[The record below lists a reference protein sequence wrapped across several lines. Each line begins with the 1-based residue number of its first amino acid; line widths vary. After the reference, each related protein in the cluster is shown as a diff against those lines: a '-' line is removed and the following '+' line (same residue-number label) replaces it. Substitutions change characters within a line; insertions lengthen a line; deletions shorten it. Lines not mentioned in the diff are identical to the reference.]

1 MWRKSLL
8 FFLLAVLMTLSCVGQ
23 NTPAKVTQVDAAAA
37 IPECQKY
44 IALTFDDG
52 PRKGTTDRL
61 LDGLRERGASA
72 TFFLVGEEA
81 AANPEL
87 VKRMK
92 AEGHQI
98 GNHTWSH
105 VRLEDAPQET
115 IQQEIKK
122 TEALLTEDLGS
133 GEYWLRPPYFLIS
146 PGTEKEIKTPMV
158 KWSVDPRDWESRDT
172 AKVVQA
178 VLKDAKPNSIVLLHD
193 IYPTSVDAALKMREE
208 LKKLQRELGI
218 TMVFVTHDQE
228 EALIL
233 ADCMAIMER
242 GRLIQNDTPMNIYRH
257 PACKFV
263 SDFLGLDELV
273 WGEDGVLMKVIKR

>member
-8 FFLLAVLMTLSCVGQ
+8 FFLLAVLMTLSCVWQ

-133 GEYWLRPPYFLIS
+133 GEYWLRPPYGLIS

-193 IYPTSVDAALKMREE
+193 IYPTSVDAALKIVDTLQKEGYCFVTVEE
-208 LKKLQRELGI
+208 LLRLNGI
-218 TMVFVTHDQE
+218 TPEPGKM
-228 EALIL
+228 
-233 ADCMAIMER
+233 
-242 GRLIQNDTPMNIYRH
+242 YRSGD
-257 PACKFV
+257 P
-263 SDFLGLDELV
+263 GQ
-273 WGEDGVLMKVIKR
+273 

>member
-1 MWRKSLL
+1 MWRKRLL
-8 FFLLAVLMTLSCVGQ
+8 FFLLAILMTLICVRQ
-23 NTPAKVTQVDAAAA
+23 NTTSEAAQADAAAA

-115 IQQEIKK
+115 IQQEI
-122 TEALLTEDLGS
+122 TILESCCFSS
-133 GEYWLRPPYFLIS
+133 GNDFVHDSQSFRCSFWNTIIS
-146 PGTEKEIKTPMV
+146 
-158 KWSVDPRDWESRDT
+158 
-172 AKVVQA
+172 
-178 VLKDAKPNSIVLLHD
+178 
-193 IYPTSVDAALKMREE
+193 
-208 LKKLQRELGI
+208 
-218 TMVFVTHDQE
+218 
-228 EALIL
+228 
-233 ADCMAIMER
+233 
-242 GRLIQNDTPMNIYRH
+242 
-257 PACKFV
+257 
-263 SDFLGLDELV
+263 
-273 WGEDGVLMKVIKR
+273 